1 MRERASQVEYNEDQY
16 HDSGSL
22 NSSTSKKRLD
32 LNDLLKRAKDQEK
45 NDKKLNLL
53 IYSGAASVIAVLVL
67 FLSL

>member
-1 MRERASQVEYNEDQY
+1 MRERAGRAEYNEEQY
-16 HDSGSL
+16 HTGEL
-22 NSSTSKKRLD
+22 LQSSTAKKRLD

>member
-1 MRERASQVEYNEDQY
+1 MREKVNRVGHEEEQY
-16 HDSGSL
+16 RFGKPDD
-22 NSSTSKKRLD
+22 SSTSKKRLD